1 MLKTLKEWYSLK
13 QITKEQYSQLLGIVE
28 KEKKYTLDEL
38 QLLAELPTTENLKP
52 FGKRNLT
59 KYRQELDNW
68 DTYQTPQFDYV
79 TIIVLV
85 VMVVIAIK
93 TWTN

>member
-1 MLKTLKEWYSLK
+1 MLKTLHEWYSLK
-13 QITKEQYSQLLGIVE
+13 NLTKEQYSQLLGIVE
-28 KEKKYTLDEL
+28 KAKKYTLDEL

-59 KYRQELDNW
+59 KYQETAKDW
-68 DTYQTPQFDYV
+68 DTYQVSQFDYV
-79 TIIVLV
+79 SVIVLV
-85 VMVVIAIK
+85 VMVVIVIK